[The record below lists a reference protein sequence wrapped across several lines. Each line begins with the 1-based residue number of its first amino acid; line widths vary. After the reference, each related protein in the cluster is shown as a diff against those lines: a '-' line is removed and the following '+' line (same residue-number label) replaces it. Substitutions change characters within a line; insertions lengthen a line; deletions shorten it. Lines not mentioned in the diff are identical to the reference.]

1 MKLLLVEDEARMV
14 RALSRR
20 SLNAPD
26 GRLRFADITLD
37 SDTFLLSCA
46 TTGQSVR
53 LSEGT
58 VLK

>member
-1 MKLLLVEDEARMV
+1 MAQ
-14 RALSRR
+14 ALSRR

-26 GRLRFADITLD
+26 GQLRFADITLD
-37 SDTFLLSCA
+37 PGTFLLSCA

>member
-1 MKLLLVEDEARMV
+1 MAQ
-14 RALSRR
+14 ALSRR

-26 GRLRFADITLD
+26 SRLRFADITLD
-37 SDTFLLSCA
+37 PGTFSLSCT